1 MIYPGVAILSPY
13 SLKWYLCAQN
23 QILIMSIICFIVSFC
38 YNKLMNNSIAVFKS
52 VRWESGSLLIK
63 YTSGIENQSSRG
75 KVWKHEVYIKTQ
87 NSSNDLLQCQ
97 IKHRNYK
104 IEFNFKTY
112 RNYNPNQH
120 MKIMSLLRRW
130 EILFT
135 NEIKKKQNKKDT
147 SLRKKRSLARSV
159 KPGSKYLKILLL
171 PQNA

>member
-130 EILFT
+130 KILF
-135 NEIKKKQNKKDT
+135 
-147 SLRKKRSLARSV
+147 
-159 KPGSKYLKILLL
+159 Y
-171 PQNA
+171 